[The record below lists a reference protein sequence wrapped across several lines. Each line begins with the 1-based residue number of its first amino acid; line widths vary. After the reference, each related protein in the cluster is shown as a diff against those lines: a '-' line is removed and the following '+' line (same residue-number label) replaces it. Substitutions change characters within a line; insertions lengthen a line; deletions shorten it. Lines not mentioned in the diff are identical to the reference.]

1 MRRRYGFE
9 VDLVDIER
17 QRPPMSWGVRVDDAA
32 IARVADAWKNDTFP
46 LPTFDYPGTPAVRD
60 ESWWFDYVT
69 LSVSVLACLWP
80 PDGDDMWHCELDG
93 QWLDDAPGIFAA
105 FTKMLETNAHG
116 EPTLDVAKFA
126 HLDEAAGAAIFQGRG
141 TLQMIPER
149 VDLLRRVASTI
160 TERWDGSARNLVEDA
175 DRDGSAIAA
184 ALSATMPAYQDRPA
198 TAAGTLPF
206 DKLSHLAAAIMAAGA
221 GWSDGGFHG
230 YDDFPVYPDYMLPR
244 VLRHLGVLEY
254 DAELAAAIDGQTL
267 IAADSDYEHGLRW
280 ATVFAGAE
288 LRRALLSR
296 GVDVPSP
303 GLDYRLWSEAVLGPN
318 AASFGEHHRTL
329 TLCY

>member
-1 MRRRYGFE
+1 MH
-9 VDLVDIER
+9 
-17 QRPPMSWGVRVDDAA
+17 
-32 IARVADAWKNDTFP
+32 DTFP
-46 LPTFDYPGTPAVRD
+46 LPTFDYPGTPETRD
-60 ESWWFDYVT
+60 ESWWFDYAT

-105 FTKMLETNAHG
+105 FTKMVSDTG
-116 EPTLDVAKFA
+116 LDIAQFA
-126 HLDEAAGAAIFQGRG
+126 RLDDASGAALFAGRG

-149 VDLLRRVASTI
+149 VDLLRRVATTI
-160 TERWDGSARNLVEDA
+160 TDRWGGSARNLVDDA
-175 DRDGSAIAA
+175 GRDGVAIAR
-184 ALSATMPAYQDRPA
+184 ALSETMPAYQDRPV

-221 GWSDGGFHG
+221 GWEAGGFHG
-230 YDDFPVYPDYMLPR
+230 YEDFPVYPDYMLPR
-244 VLRHLGVLEY
+244 VLRHLGVLVY
-254 DAELAAAIDGQTL
+254 AGDLATAIDTQQL
-267 IAADSDYEHGLRW
+267 IPADSPHEHGLRW

-288 LRRALLSR
+288 LRRALRER

-303 GLDYRLWSEAVLGPN
+303 GLDYRLWSEAVLGPE

-329 TLCY
+329 TLRY

>member
-1 MRRRYGFE
+1 M
-9 VDLVDIER
+9 DLVDLQQ
-17 QRPPMSWGVRVDDAA
+17 QRPPEPWGVTVDDAA

-46 LPTFDYPGTPAVRD
+46 LPTFEYPGTPEVRD

-93 QWLDDAPGIFAA
+93 QWLDDAPGIFAV
-105 FTKMLETNAHG
+105 FTKLVTDDGIDLAAFAN
-116 EPTLDVAKFA
+116 LD
-126 HLDEAAGAAIFQGRG
+126 DAAGAALFAGRG

-149 VDLLRRVASTI
+149 VDLLRQVATTI
-160 TERWDGSARNLVEDA
+160 LERCDGSARNLVDDA
-175 DRDGSAIAA
+175 GRDGLTIAA
-184 ALSATMPAYQDRPA
+184 ALSETMPAYQDRPQ
-198 TAAGTLPF
+198 TSEGTLPF

-221 GWSDGGFHG
+221 GWDDAGFHG
-230 YDDFPVYPDYMLPR
+230 YTDFPVYPDYMLPR
-244 VLRHLGVLEY
+244 VLRHLGVLIY
-254 DAELAAAIDGQTL
+254 DTDLAQAIDTQQL
-267 IAADSDYEHGLRW
+267 IGEDSAQEHAIRW

-288 LRRALLSR
+288 LRRALIQR

-318 AASFGEHHRTL
+318 AASFGEHHRTV
-329 TLCY
+329 TLRY